1 MRSASIPQPLT
12 VTPDITLQEAQ
23 VSDAAALFQLIDSG
37 RLYLR
42 EWLPFIDFSQ
52 SAADTKLYLRSVT
65 TPGNLQDQ
73 VYTIRFQ
80 GKVAGIIGYKTI
92 DRVNSKLEI
101 GYWLGEGFQ
110 KKGIMIRSCAALIAQ
125 AFEQMSMNRIQIKVG
140 VGNSKSSRIP
150 QQLGFKLEGIER
162 DGEWLQ
168 GRFIDLEVYSLLKR
182 EWLENEASAAP
193 GENGQA

>member
-1 MRSASIPQPLT
+1 MRSAPTAQPLI
-12 VTPDITLQEAQ
+12 VAPGITLHEAQ
-23 VSDAAALFQLIDSG
+23 VSDASALYQLIDSG
-37 RLYLR
+37 RPYLR

-52 SAADTKLYLRSVT
+52 SATDTELYLRSVT

-80 GKVAGIIGYKTI
+80 NRVAGIIGYKTI
-92 DRVNSKLEI
+92 DRLNSKLEI
-101 GYWLGEGFQ
+101 GYWLGEEFQ
-110 KKGIMIRSCAALIAQ
+110 RKGIMIRCCAALITQ
-125 AFEQMSMNRIQIKVG
+125 AFEQLSMNRIQIKVG

-182 EWLENEASAAP
+182 EWSESPPNFDP
-193 GENGQA
+193 GESGRS